1 MDRLDS
7 DLAALAMAPAP
18 LALQRLEAALH
29 LAVMVEPPPLGWPL
43 RGALA
48 GTALAMGLAL
58 GLRTHLA
65 APQPQPLP
73 IALITGSSALLPSTL
88 LASRP

>member
-7 DLAALAMAPAP
+7 DLAALAAVPAP
-18 LALQRLEAALH
+18 PALHRLEAALH
-29 LAVMVEPPPLGWPL
+29 LAVLVDQPPLGWPL

-58 GLRTHLA
+58 GLGIPTA
-65 APQPQPLP
+65 TPAPKPLP
-73 IALITGSSALLPSTL
+73 IALITGGSALLPSTL